1 MPARSAS
8 SRTTSATSPRVADV
22 VVVGSGPC
30 GAVAAYELA
39 AAGKRVVLLE
49 EGPPFTPADFE
60 LEGSLSM
67 ARTMREG
74 GLRFTMGTVM
84 PTMQAIALGGGSLV
98 NSAICN
104 RCPDFRFEEWANEAD
119 LARTSRKDL
128 EPHYD
133 AIAAFLGIAPTP
145 DDVQGPRNLLFR
157 DGCKQLGYSVG
168 TVPAQRQSSVA
179 AAANASRVAAR
190 APSSRWTSR
199 TCPPRSS
206 SARACSPRCA
216 PRSCS
221 RTGAA

>member
-1 MPARSAS
+1 MSEARAQ
-8 SRTTSATSPRVADV
+8 TGEVRVFADYQHDFIEECDV

-98 NSAICN
+98 NSAMCN
-104 RCPDFRFEEWANEAD
+104 RTPQFRFDEWAQEAD
-119 LARTSRKDL
+119 LARTTRKDL
-128 EPHYD
+128 EPHYA
-133 AIAAFLGIAPTP
+133 AIAEAIGIAPTP

-157 DGCKQLGYSVG
+157 DGCKALGY
-168 TVPAQRQSSVA
+168 A
-179 AAANASRVAAR
+179 AES
-190 APSSRWTSR
+190 
-199 TCPPRSS
+199 CPRNVVHCRGS
-206 SARACSPRCA
+206 
-216 PRSCS
+216 
-221 RTGAA
+221 G